1 MIGKLPKSKVMD
13 QVASRAA
20 NTWLA
25 DQKGPCNQLFYV
37 GKLFLAPPPLRNVP
51 AKFSHELSYLRVG

>member
-37 GKLFLAPPPLRNVP
+37 GKHFLAPLRNVP
-51 AKFSHELSYLRVG
+51 AKFPHELSYLRVG